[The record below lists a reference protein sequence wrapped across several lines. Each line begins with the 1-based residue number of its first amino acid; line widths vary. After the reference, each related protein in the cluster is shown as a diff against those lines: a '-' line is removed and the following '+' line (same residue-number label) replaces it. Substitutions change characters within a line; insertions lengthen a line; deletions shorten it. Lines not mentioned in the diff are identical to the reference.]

1 LVLIGSQKEKKMDA
15 VQRVI
20 VVPQEQIGEI
30 NPNLHGHFAEHL
42 GELVYSGIYVNPQSS
57 IPNTNGLRHDVIEAL
72 RPLGIPVLRWPG
84 GCFADTYSWRD
95 GIGPREKRPLRVN
108 VHWGMAEESNAF
120 GTHEFMAFCR
130 AIGAEPYFAGNLGA
144 GSPSEL
150 RDWVEYCNFA
160 GRSTLADERR
170 NNGDIEPFG
179 IRWWGIGNENWG
191 CGGNMSPEEYAAA
204 FARYRTYVHNY
215 PGTQV
220 EAIACGP
227 NGNNWNWTRRFFDY
241 MKNHHTACRLSSVQG
256 FAAHYY
262 CGTAGTATEYTET
275 QWLELLSKA
284 YAIEGIVTG
293 HRQIMDEY
301 DPSRKRKLILD
312 EWGAW
317 HPVEEGKP
325 QGGLYQQNTIRDACV
340 AALSLDV
347 FHNNADK
354 LTMANIAQL
363 INVLQALLLVQEDHC
378 IKTPTYHV
386 FDLYRP
392 HKGAQAV
399 RFLSAAETV
408 SDGEGA
414 AQDCRDSY
422 IDKQPFR
429 LQAVH
434 GSASV
439 RNGTL
444 CVTVVN
450 THPTQPL
457 EVDLEVFGNKLGEA
471 EVVTLAADDIH
482 AHNTFE
488 RPDHVQLSHAST
500 VAARGETLRVV
511 LPAGSV
517 TRIMSKLG

>member
-1 LVLIGSQKEKKMDA
+1 MDA

-20 VVPQEQIGEI
+20 VIPQEPIGEI
-30 NPNLHGHFAEHL
+30 NPNLHGQFAEHL
-42 GELVYSGIYVNPQSS
+42 GELVYSGIYVDPQSS
-57 IPNTNGLRHDVIEAL
+57 IANTNGLRHDVINAL

-95 GIGPREKRPLRVN
+95 GIGPRERRPLRVN
-108 VHWGMAEESNAF
+108 VHWGMAEEPNAF
-120 GTHEFMAFCR
+120 GTHEFIDFCQM
-130 AIGAEPYFAGNLGA
+130 IGAQPYFAGNLGS

-160 GRSTLADERR
+160 GNSTLANERR
-170 NNGDIEPFG
+170 GNGAEEPFG
-179 IRWWGIGNENWG
+179 IRWWGIGNESWG
-191 CGGNMSPEEYAAA
+191 CGGQMSPDEYAAT

-227 NGNNWNWTRRFFDY
+227 SSNDWAWTRRFFHY
-241 MKNHHTACRLSSVQG
+241 MKNHHTECRLSQVQG

-293 HRQIMDEY
+293 HRGIMDEY
-301 DPSRKRKLILD
+301 DPQRKCKLILD
-312 EWGAW
+312 EWGVW
-317 HPVEEGKP
+317 HPVEQDKP
-325 QGGLYQQNTIRDACV
+325 SGGLYQQNTIRDACV

-347 FHNNADK
+347 FHNHADK
-354 LTMANIAQL
+354 LAMANIAQL

-399 RFLSAAETV
+399 RFVTAAETV
-408 SDGEGA
+408 SDGEDS
-414 AQDCRDSY
+414 AQTCRNSY
-422 IDKQPFR
+422 PDKQPFH
-429 LQAVH
+429 LQAIH

-439 RNGTL
+439 RAGEL

-450 THPTQPL
+450 THPTQSIEL
-457 EVDLEVFGNKLGEA
+457 DLEIFSVKLNEA
-471 EVVTLAADDIH
+471 RIVTLAADDIH

-488 RPDHVQLSHAST
+488 QPERVQLSAERT
-500 VAARGETLRVV
+500 VVPTGQNLRVS

-517 TRIMSKLG
+517 TRIMGKI